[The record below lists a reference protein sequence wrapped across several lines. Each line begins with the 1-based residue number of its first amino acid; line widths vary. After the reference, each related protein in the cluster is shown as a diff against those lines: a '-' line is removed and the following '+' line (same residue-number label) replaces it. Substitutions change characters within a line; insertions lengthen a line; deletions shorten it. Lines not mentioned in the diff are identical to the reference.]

1 MAKVAWNDMTAF
13 AKVIVEDYK
22 LFEGLDLVPLETYE
36 GMDTRPAWE
45 FKAPMATG
53 FYKPYI
59 LKGSD
64 RVEKITVGELHYMGR
79 AKYCAL
85 NMTASDAYDLPV
97 YACEFDETAPL
108 VGVTMDLMPVVDMAR
123 HPEYR
128 EKYYGGLAPLWR
140 KYRTIPGFTSEGRC
154 LVQRRYGP
162 WPWARESLSPFSLDG
177 RVEEKH
183 DRETLMEAVVAY
195 ARVWL
200 DLLKRAEPI
209 RDEGYR
215 QEMLR
220 RKKQLQ
226 KYYRDLDPGGEV
238 MKKIFGEGKHHL
250 FVSLVF

>member
-1 MAKVAWNDMTAF
+1 MAKVAWNEMTAF

-22 LFEGLDLVPLETYE
+22 LFEGLELVPLETYQ

-45 FKAPMATG
+45 FKTPMATG
-53 FYKPYI
+53 FYKPYLI
-59 LKGSD
+59 KGSD
-64 RVEKITVGELHYMGR
+64 RIEKITIGELHYMGR

-85 NMTASDAYDLPV
+85 NMTASNAYDLPI
-97 YACEFDETAPL
+97 YACEFDETAPR
-108 VGVTMDLMPVVDMAR
+108 VGVTMDLMPTVDIAR
-123 HPEYR
+123 HEEYLQKYYR
-128 EKYYGGLAPLWR
+128 EIAPLWR
-140 KYRTIPGFTSEGRC
+140 KYRTIPGFTLEGRC

-177 RVEEKH
+177 RVEEKQ
-183 DRETLMEAVVAY
+183 DRVKLMEAVVAY

-200 DLLKRAEPI
+200 DLLKKAEPI

-220 RKKQLQ
+220 RKSKTQ

-238 MKKIFGEGKHHL
+238 MKKIFGAEKSHL

>member
-85 NMTASDAYDLPV
+85 NMTASNDYDLPI
-97 YACEFDETAPL
+97 YACEFDETAPR
-108 VGVTMDLMPVVDMAR
+108 VGVTMDLMPTVDISQ
-123 HPEYR
+123 HEEYR
-128 EKYYGGLAPLWR
+128 EKYYREIAPLWR
-140 KYRTIPGFTSEGRC
+140 KYRTIPGFTHEGRC

-177 RVEEKH
+177 RVEEKE
-183 DRETLMEAVVAY
+183 DREKLMEAVVAY

-200 DLLKRAEPI
+200 ELLKKAEPI
-209 RDEGYR
+209 RDDGYR

-220 RKKQLQ
+220 RKKKLQ